1 MELYMLLREFFDALE
16 GDSSAK
22 SKTTSST
29 TAIKQK
35 TTKEAAC
42 LVAKT
47 NKVTG
52 KNNTNNQKVK

>member
-29 TAIKQK
+29 TAIKQNTSAK
-35 TTKEAAC
+35 VNPM
-42 LVAKT
+42 VAET
-47 NKVTG
+47 NKVTT
-52 KNNTNNQKVK
+52 KKVTSIIKR